1 MNTLKTKL
9 TEDMKAAMRAHDMP
23 RLSAIRMLLAAIKQR
38 EVDERIEPTDSVVIG
53 EIEKL
58 VKQHRDSVKQYTD
71 GNRPDLAAKEQF
83 EIDVYAQYLPKQLT
97 EEEIKA
103 LVSEAVKA
111 SGATGMAAMGK
122 VMGLLKPKVAGKADM
137 GRVSALV
144 KAALLG

>member
-1 MNTLKTKL
+1 MNTLKTKI
-9 TEDMKAAMRAHDMP
+9 TEDMKSAMRAHDMP
-23 RLSAIRMLLAAIKQR
+23 RLSAIRMLLAAVKQR
-38 EVDERIEPTDSVVIG
+38 EVDERIEPTDAVVIA

-97 EEEIKA
+97 EDEIKA
-103 LVSEAVKA
+103 IVAEAVKA
-111 SGATGMAAMGK
+111 SGASGMAGMGK
-122 VMGLLKPKVAGKADM
+122 VMGLVKPKVAGKADM

-144 KAALLG
+144 KAALVG